1 MECKL
6 AHTDINVYDL
16 YENKRV
22 GIYFI
27 ADLNGY
33 WLEIVPDRR

>member
-1 MECKL
+1 MKPGVS
-6 AHTDINVYDL
+6 I
-16 YENKRV
+16 KKM

-27 ADLNGY
+27 ADPDGY